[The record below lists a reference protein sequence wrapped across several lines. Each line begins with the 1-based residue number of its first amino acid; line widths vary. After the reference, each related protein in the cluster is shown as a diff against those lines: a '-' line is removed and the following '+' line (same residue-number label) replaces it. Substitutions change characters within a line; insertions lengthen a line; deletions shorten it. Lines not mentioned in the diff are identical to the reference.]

1 MWLVTI
7 YMSDYVGGIV
17 IGMLVFVFISVLRVI
32 CERNTKLIPPIPVWI
47 MTALMCLYF
56 IF

>member
-1 MWLVTI
+1 
-7 YMSDYVGGIV
+7 MSDYVGGIV
-17 IGMLVFVFISVLRVI
+17 IGMLVFVFISMLRVI
-32 CERNTKLIPPIPVWI
+32 FERDTKLIPPLPVWV